1 MIRKLTLALMMSGSV
16 LAAQTPAFAQ
26 SAAPVSKLVEAVNI
40 PHEKFTLDNGLTVLV
55 HEDRKAPIVAVSI
68 WYGVGSKNEPKGKT
82 GYAHLFE
89 HIMFNG
95 SENAPGDYFEY
106 TKKIGATDL
115 NGTTWLDRTN
125 YFQTV
130 PTTAL
135 ESALFLESDR
145 MGFLLNAVTKEKLD
159 NQIGVVSNEKR
170 QGDNQPFGLVSY
182 KQSGTLFPVG
192 HPYHHSTIGSLEDL
206 SAASLDD
213 MKNWFIDHYGPNN
226 AILVLAGDINAV
238 QAKPLVEK
246 WFGSI
251 KRGKQVAPVNA
262 PVPTLEKDIK
272 IVMKDKVPTTRI
284 YRNWVVPGL
293 ADPDANALFIAMS
306 ALGGLSSSRLDN
318 ILVRQEQSAVGVS
331 AYLIPFVHASL
342 VNIQADVKPGGD
354 ADAVAKRLDEILA
367 DYIKTGPTAEEV
379 QRVATSYIAQ
389 QIDGLE
395 QVGGFGGKA
404 VALAEGELYVG
415 DSSFYKKE
423 LERLASAKP
432 EAVKA
437 AMQKWLT
444 RPVLEIRVEPGEREA
459 YKEVAAGSGSRTGT
473 LTAPAFYAPPGADDV
488 SVSAPIS
495 FQDRSKFPEP
505 TSTPALD
512 FPTVEETTLSN
523 GIKVFF
529 ARRAAVP
536 TVRVA
541 VSFNAGYAADP
552 ADKRGIASM
561 MSTMLMEGTTSLT
574 STKIAE
580 TEEKLGADV
589 NVGSSL
595 DRTVASLRAVKP
607 NLGLSLDLLA
617 DVIKNPAFATNELER
632 VRVQQLTR
640 IKSENSQPQ
649 GIAVRRLPPLLYGP
663 AHPYGG
669 PQTGSG
675 YAETVATISRTDVA
689 NFHQAWM
696 HPSKAEIFVV
706 GDTSLKEI
714 KPMLEQRF
722 GKWTPA
728 AAPAPAKNF
737 GVALPAPEAKIW
749 LIDRPNS
756 PQSLVLAGLVLDAK
770 GSDDL
775 LTLRAANEIF
785 GGDFLSRINMDL
797 RETKGWSYG
806 VRSQINGAEDRV
818 PFYMFA
824 PVQTNQTGP
833 SVKVL
838 IDQLKDFNGAKP
850 VTAAE
855 LEKTIKGNV
864 LKLPGNY
871 EQSSAV
877 LGQMQA
883 DRLNKRPFNYA
894 ETLAGRYNALTAAA
908 LNDAMRVKVDPSKIT
923 WLIGGD
929 AAKVKPQLEALGL
942 PIEMVTEAANTSASN
957 NAK

>member
-1 MIRKLTLALMMSGSV
+1 MIRKLTLALLMSGSV
-16 LAAQTPAFAQ
+16 LTSQAPALAQTP
-26 SAAPVSKLVEAVNI
+26 APVSKLVDAVNI

-145 MGFLLNAVTKEKLD
+145 MGYLLNAVSKEKLD

-182 KQSGTLFPVG
+182 TQSGTLFPVG

-226 AILVLAGDINAV
+226 AILVLAGDINAA

-246 WFGSI
+246 WFGKI
-251 KRGKQVAPVNA
+251 KRGKDVAPVNA

-293 ADPDANALFIAMS
+293 ADPDTNSLFVGLS

-318 ILVRQEQSAVGVS
+318 ILVRQEQTAVGAS
-331 AYLIPFVHASL
+331 AYLIPFVHGSL
-342 VNIQADVKPGGD
+342 VNIQVDVKPGAD
-354 ADAVAKRLDEILA
+354 ADAVAKRLDQILA

-379 QRVATSYIAQ
+379 QRVATSNIAA

-404 VALAEGELYVG
+404 VALAEGQLYVG
-415 DSSFYKKE
+415 DSDFYKKE
-423 LERLASAKP
+423 LQRLAAAKP
-432 EAVKA
+432 TAVKA

-444 RPVLEIRVEPGEREA
+444 RPVLEIRVEPGEREV
-459 YKEVAAGSGSRTGT
+459 YKEVAAGAGSRTGT
-473 LTAPAFYAPPGADDV
+473 LSSPAFYAPPGSEDNLV
-488 SVSAPIS
+488 SSPLS
-495 FQDRSKFPEP
+495 FQDRSTFPEP
-505 TSTPALD
+505 TGTPALD

-561 MSTMLMEGTTSLT
+561 MSTMMSEGTTSLT
-574 STKIAE
+574 STQIAE

-589 NVGSSL
+589 SVGSSL

-617 DVIKNPAFATNELER
+617 DVIKNPAFASNELER

-640 IKSENSQPQ
+640 IKSENNQPQ
-649 GIAVRRLPPLLYGP
+649 GIAVRRLPPLLYGKG
-663 AHPYGG
+663 HPYGG

-675 YAETVATISRTDVA
+675 YAETVSVISREDVV
-689 NFHQAWM
+689 NFHTSWV
-696 HPSKAEIFVV
+696 HPAKAEIFVL
-706 GDTSLKEI
+706 GDTSLREI
-714 KPMLEQRF
+714 KPMLEVRF
-722 GKWTPA
+722 GKWTSN

-737 GVALPAPEAKIW
+737 AVAVPAPEPRIL
-749 LIDRPNS
+749 LIDRPNA
-756 PQSLVLAGLVLDAK
+756 PQSLVLAGVVLDAK

-806 VRSQINGAEDRV
+806 VRSQVNGAEDRV

-838 IDQLKDFNGAKP
+838 MDQLKDFNGAKP
-850 VTAAE
+850 VTAEE

-864 LKLPGNY
+864 LELPGSY

-877 LGQMQA
+877 LGQMQS
-883 DRLNKRPFNYA
+883 DRLNKRPFDYA
-894 ETLAGRYNALTAAA
+894 ETVAAKYTALTAKA
-908 LNDAMRVKVDPSKIT
+908 LNDEMRAKVDPSKIT
-923 WLIGGD
+923 WLIVGD
-929 AAKVKPQLEALGL
+929 AAKVRPQLEALGL

-957 NAK
+957 SAK